1 MEPKPAHLTGWRLR
15 YVLVLGFAMV
25 RGIVKMQRGQLTVSS
40 KFGDGAAF
48 HVTLREKSADRKSR
62 SAGTFA
68 VE

>member
-25 RGIVKMQRGQLTVSS
+25 RGIVKMHRGRLTVSS
-40 KFGDGAAF
+40 KLGEGTMF
-48 HVTLREKSADRKSR
+48 HVTLREKSADRMS
-62 SAGTFA
+62 SCAGTFA

>member
-15 YVLVLGFAMV
+15 CVLVLGFAMV
-25 RGIVKMQRGQLTVSS
+25 CGIVKMHRGQLTVSS
-40 KFGDGAAF
+40 KFGEGTTF
-48 HVTLREKSADRKSR
+48 HVTLREKSADRKSS

>member
-25 RGIVKMQRGQLTVSS
+25 RGIVKMQRGQLTGSS
-40 KFGDGAAF
+40 KFGEGTMF
-48 HVTLREKSADRKSR
+48 HVTLRETSPDRMS
-62 SAGTFA
+62 SCAGTLE